1 MKKKTWVIV
10 CSVMSAIA
18 LVLLIVLVVKCVKLA
33 DSVSDSK
40 NEGEAQNVQ
49 DNGTSSNVV
58 NDETETGEDTANSK
72 DDANGGGKESTDTG
86 TEAGSEADGEDG
98 KSADAGTDA
107 ENDTDSEEGESTDT
121 GTDAGGDTDGEDGKS
136 ADTGT
141 DAENNTDSEEGEST
155 DTGTDAEG
163 DTDRENGDI
172 TDSDNTDDKEDTKKV
187 RRITEYTSMDAI
199 LSEMTLEEKI
209 YQMFIVKPEQLVRE
223 SGVYTV
229 SGNYVTSA
237 DDRFDRV
244 LEKYPVGGV
253 VLFAGNLTGEQQ
265 TKDMIQN
272 MQASAGNT
280 MGMKLFT
287 CVDEEGGRVARVAG
301 NSAFGVKN
309 VGPMAK
315 IRDKDEAFAA
325 GAEIG
330 KYLHRLGFNVDF
342 APDADV
348 ITNPLNKVI
357 GDRSFGT
364 EADVVTE
371 LAIAYS
377 DGLHSENV
385 MSTFKHFP
393 GHGATEGDTH
403 EGYAFTN
410 KSLDELMEAELK
422 PFMEAGKNGVEFCMS
437 AHISIPKILGEETPC
452 SLSKQALTGILRE
465 QVGYDGLII
474 TDALEMGAIVNKY
487 GTGKAAAMAV
497 EAGADVLLMP
507 DNLKKAYEGICAEID
522 AGNITEERIDESVRR
537 ILKYKLRLEQ

>member
-10 CSVMSAIA
+10 CSAMSAIA

-72 DDANGGGKESTDTG
+72 DDANGGGKESTDAG
-86 TEAGSEADGEDG
+86 TDAGSEA
-98 KSADAGTDA
+98 
-107 ENDTDSEEGESTDT
+107 
-121 GTDAGGDTDGEDGKS
+121 DGEDGKS

-141 DAENNTDSEEGEST
+141 DAENDTDSEDGESADAGTDVENDTDSEDGEST

-187 RRITEYTSMDAI
+187 RRITEYTSVDAI

-315 IRDKDEAFAA
+315 IRDKDAAFAA

-330 KYLHRLGFNVDF
+330 KY
-342 APDADV
+342 
-348 ITNPLNKVI
+348 
-357 GDRSFGT
+357 SW
-364 EADVVTE
+364 
-371 LAIAYS
+371 S
-377 DGLHSENV
+377 
-385 MSTFKHFP
+385 
-393 GHGATEGDTH
+393 
-403 EGYAFTN
+403 
-410 KSLDELMEAELK
+410 
-422 PFMEAGKNGVEFCMS
+422 
-437 AHISIPKILGEETPC
+437 
-452 SLSKQALTGILRE
+452 
-465 QVGYDGLII
+465 
-474 TDALEMGAIVNKY
+474 
-487 GTGKAAAMAV
+487 
-497 EAGADVLLMP
+497 
-507 DNLKKAYEGICAEID
+507 
-522 AGNITEERIDESVRR
+522 
-537 ILKYKLRLEQ
+537 

>member
-72 DDANGGGKESTDTG
+72 DDANGDGKESTDTG
-86 TEAGSEADGEDG
+86 TDDGS
-98 KSADAGTDA
+98 
-107 ENDTDSEEGESTDT
+107 
-121 GTDAGGDTDGEDGKS
+121 DTDGEDEKS

-141 DAENNTDSEEGEST
+141 DAENDTDSEEGEST

-187 RRITEYTSMDAI
+187 RRITEYTSVDAI

-253 VLFAGNLTGEQQ
+253 VFFAGNLTGEQQ

-315 IRDKDEAFAA
+315 IRDKDEAFTA